1 LEATDSDP
9 YLQSISFILTI
20 FRGDFEPGVIIVSL
34 VILVLLVFSAAI
46 SGSEIA
52 YFFLNPAQLEEIK
65 SKKSKTNSLV
75 LSLLEIPK
83 RLLATILISNNFIN
97 VSIVILGAYVSNMLF
112 DFTGFPILGFIIE
125 VVVMTGIILL
135 FGEIMPKIY
144 ATQKPV
150 VFARFMAGPLR
161 FLTKFFYPLSSLLVS
176 TTSIIDKRFARKGR
190 NITMDELSDAI
201 DITADDKNSG
211 EETKILKGIV
221 KFTDIEVK
229 EIMKS
234 RMDVTA
240 LDAEIT
246 FGEVIRTVIESGYSR
261 IPVYEETFD
270 NIKGIL
276 YVKDLLPHLDAE
288 EDLNWL
294 ELLRPAFYVPEN
306 KKINDLLN
314 EIQEKKIHLAIVVDE
329 YGGTS
334 GIVTLEDIIEEIV
347 GEITDEFDAPGD
359 EIDYK
364 KINDN
369 KYVFEGKTSINDF
382 CKIVDIEDDVFD
394 DVKGDFDS
402 LAGLI
407 LETEGSLPRRNKIV
421 PIKNFT
427 FKILTVDIRRIKKV
441 EVSIHQSEKEGD
453 EKE

>member
-1 LEATDSDP
+1 MEATDSDP
-9 YLQSISFILTI
+9 YLQTLTFILTL
-20 FRGDFEPGVIIVSL
+20 FRGDLDPGVIIVSL

-52 YFFLNPAQLEEIK
+52 YFFLNPTQIEEIK
-65 SKKSKTNSLV
+65 ASKSKTNKLI

-97 VSIVILGAYVSNMLF
+97 VSIVILGAYVSNKLF
-112 DFTGFPILGFIIE
+112 DFSDFPIIGFIIE
-125 VVVMTGIILL
+125 IVVMTGIILL

-150 VFARFMAGPLR
+150 TFARFMATPLR
-161 FLTKFFYPLSSLLVS
+161 FLIKLFYPFSSLLVRS
-176 TTSIIDKRFARKGR
+176 TSIIDKRFARKGQ
-190 NITMDELSDAI
+190 NITMDELSEAI
-201 DITADDKNSG
+201 DITADDKNSD
-211 EETKILKGIV
+211 EEIKILKGIV

-234 RMDVTA
+234 RMDVLA
-240 LDAEIT
+240 LDAEIP
-246 FGEVIRTVIESGYSR
+246 FKEVINIVIESGYSR

-276 YVKDLLPHLDAE
+276 YVKDLLPHLDAKD
-288 EDLNWL
+288 DLKWL
-294 ELLRPAFYVPEN
+294 DLLRPAFYVPEN

-364 KINDN
+364 KIEDN

-382 CKIVDIEDDVFD
+382 CKIIDIEDDVFD
-394 DVKGDFDS
+394 DVKGDSDS

-407 LETEGSLPRRNKIV
+407 LETEGGLPKKNKIIL
-421 PIKNFT
+421 IKNFT
-427 FKILTVDIRRIKKV
+427 FKILTVDVRRIKKI
-441 EVSIHQSEKEGD
+441 EVSIHKTEEGG
-453 EKE
+453 EHK